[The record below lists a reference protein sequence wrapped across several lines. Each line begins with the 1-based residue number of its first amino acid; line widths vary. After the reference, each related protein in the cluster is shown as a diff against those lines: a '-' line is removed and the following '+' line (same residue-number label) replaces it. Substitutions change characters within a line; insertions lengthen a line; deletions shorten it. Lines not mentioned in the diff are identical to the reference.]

1 MKRNII
7 ITIFL
12 ILIFLVLNVTQVQA
26 IKDSESGRQDIGIHD
41 VTGGASNFISAGQQL
56 DTPLDNAG
64 VKNVSDIIYNIL
76 LILGVVATVI
86 VGLIIGIKIVL
97 GSNTE
102 KAETKQLIIPYI
114 IGCVVIFGAFI
125 IWKMVVEILNQTA

>member
-26 IKDSESGRQDIGIHD
+26 IKDSESGRQNIGIHD
-41 VTGGASNFISAGQQL
+41 VTGGASDFISAGQQL

>member
-41 VTGGASNFISAGQQL
+41 VTGGASDFISAGQQL

-102 KAETKQLIIPYI
+102 
-114 IGCVVIFGAFI
+114 
-125 IWKMVVEILNQTA
+125 

>member
-41 VTGGASNFISAGQQL
+41 VTGGASDFISAGQQL
-56 DTPLDNAG
+56 DTPLDNAE

>member
-26 IKDSESGRQDIGIHD
+26 IKDSESGRQDIDIHD
-41 VTGGASNFISAGQQL
+41 VTGGASDFISAGQQL

>member
-41 VTGGASNFISAGQQL
+41 VTGGASDFISAGQQL